1 MFRSLDLLHVR
12 YAIGRQHNSVYN
24 FSGRVTRKRT
34 FSENI
39 HPLTFRNIVDP
50 SDFLDDQ
57 HQNSGL
63 CVPTCI
69 SLSALLSDNTR
80 FSEISK
86 REVTTT
92 NQLLNFHSLL
102 TRKKGHSF
110 ISLHQFS
117 LLEDYNSPFP
127 KRILDKIPNLAQYSG
142 PALNL
147 FRTQITKTEN
157 KTSIHLFP
165 VVLSRFHADPSYKQ
179 IDLIQDNKDL
189 WDTDNDDDKENERYN
204 RRNFETDITNH
215 VLLITDLPKFLYTN
229 SPDATKRSNGSRTCK
244 FIHRPCLSFFKHEEQ
259 LHTHSLMCQPFPT
272 KGKIR
277 KRKPRNKILPNHI
290 FTNPIT
296 GKKQVN
302 ALFFKR
308 SSLKYTIKP
317 VILSSIDTEA
327 FLLDVPPTQRV
338 PNSNTQKINRIFCY
352 SIAHKSLY
360 DHLPLPREL
369 ASPRALIYDHT
380 KTNERDFMLQLMLQL
395 RSDAAAQ
402 TRFITSALNQDQ
414 GVPSYASFPNKVKT
428 AFDLASHCAFC
439 GAKFYSRRVTKKNVS
454 AVSSF
459 KKFQLRF
466 QVSRIL
472 PCKDHSHLN
481 MASSLAA

>member
-1 MFRSLDLLHVR
+1 MHVR
-12 YAIGRQHNSVYN
+12 FATGRQHNSIYN
-24 FSGRVTRKRT
+24 FSGTTVRKRT
-34 FSENI
+34 FCKKI
-39 HPLTFRNIVDP
+39 HPMTYRNIADP
-50 SDFLDDQ
+50 ADYLDD
-57 HQNSGL
+57 HQQKSGL

-69 SLSALLSDNTR
+69 SLSALMSDDTR
-80 FSEISK
+80 LTEIGK
-86 REVTTT
+86 REVKTT

-110 ISLHQFS
+110 ISLQHFS

-127 KRILDKIPNLAQYSG
+127 KRLLEKRKNLAQKSG

-147 FRTQITKTEN
+147 FRCQVTKTDSA
-157 KTSIHLFP
+157 TSIHLFA
-165 VVLSRFHADPSYKQ
+165 VVLSRFHDDPSYQQ
-179 IDLIQDNKDL
+179 IDLVQDNKDL
-189 WDTDNDDDKENERYN
+189 WDTDVSDDDKENERYN
-204 RRNFETDITNH
+204 RKNFETDITNH
-215 VLLITDLPKFLYTN
+215 VLLILDLAKFLYTHN
-229 SPDATKRSNGSRTCK
+229 PDASKRSNGSRRCQ
-244 FIHRPCLSFFKHEEQ
+244 FIHRPCLSLFAHEEQ
-259 LHTHSLMCQPFPT
+259 LHAHSLICQPFPT

-290 FTNPIT
+290 FENPIT

-302 ALFFKR
+302 SLFFKK
-308 SSLKYTIKP
+308 SSLKNTIKP
-317 VILSSIDTEA
+317 VMISSIDTEA

-338 PNSNTQKINRIFCY
+338 PNSTTQKIHKIFCY

-360 DHLPLPREL
+360 NHLPLPREL

-380 KTNERDFMLQLMLQL
+380 KTNERQFMLQLMLQL
-395 RSDAAAQ
+395 RQDTARQ

-414 GVPSYASFPNKVKT
+414 GVPSYSSLPNKVKT

-439 GAKFYSRRVTKKNVS
+439 GSRFYSRKVSKKNVS

-481 MASSLAA
+481 MASSLEA